1 MIKLFILVLFLF
13 PKILLGLT
21 IGDDGKISSS
31 SEESTSNLTSSNNSD
46 VFLLKNAGLSN
57 LDTTL
62 NVPNG
67 SELASKNLR
76 NRYSVYKNIM
86 KKIDYNILSV
96 ITDDTRFG
104 DTALVFRVG
113 KDCIGI
119 KLDCER
125 GEGPDGDDFTRAEF
139 SPINYY
145 GKFKDNVWTSY
156 SFKIVS
162 ELEEWSPE
170 LVYIQQWHTRNPF
183 TPPMHGFGFR
193 KEFGLVFRTET
204 SMGIQ
209 IVNDDNPYCN
219 SGKYCQ
225 VKDLEL
231 LALEW
236 DEIKKDEWIDVIQ
249 NINFD
254 DDPEKGYIKV
264 WINGNLIID
273 HKGRTNWSKLPGF
286 NANEDLVW
294 DYKYGLY
301 TRFKGHEMAVAY
313 DELSLARSCEKLK
326 IENLGYNCNELINQ
340 SAPKSLAVI
349 DIEWDYSDKT
359 KNTVANNSQVL
370 INKSDYK
377 SIASSE
383 DFEDGNY
390 ELKWYWK
397 IYDDNGKLEQDD
409 YLGSDL
415 ATIRNGILTFTKL
428 DKNTDIED
436 NIQSKNR
443 KKINFKSENGLIL
456 ISANLDLASDGE
468 TEPMEIVGST
478 SKDKDGNYYAE
489 GPWDDEEKEIIGI
502 IFKLKN

>member
-1 MIKLFILVLFLF
+1 MIKLFILILFLF

-31 SEESTSNLTSSNNSD
+31 SEESTSNLTSTNNGD
-46 VFLLKNAGLSN
+46 VFLLKNAGLASE
-57 LDTTL
+57 DTTL
-62 NVPNG
+62 NIPGG
-67 SELASKNLR
+67 SELGSKNLQ
-76 NRYSVYKNIM
+76 NRYSTYKNIM

-96 ITDDTRFG
+96 LTEDTRYG
-104 DTALVFRVG
+104 ETALVFRVG

-119 KLDCER
+119 KADCAR
-125 GEGPDGDDFTRAEF
+125 GEPDSGDYTRAEF
-139 SPINYY
+139 SPINYH
-145 GKFKDNVWTSY
+145 GKFKDNAWTSY

-170 LVYIQQWHTRNPF
+170 LVYIQQWHTRNEF

-219 SGKYCQ
+219 SGKYCHL
-225 VKDLEL
+225 KDLEL

-236 DEIKKDEWIDVIQ
+236 NEIKKDEWIDVVQ

-273 HKGRTNWSKLPGF
+273 HNGKTNWSKLPGF

-301 TRFKGHEMAVAY
+301 SRFRGHEMAVAY

-359 KNTVANNSQVL
+359 KITVANNSQVL
-370 INKSDYK
+370 IDKSKYQ
-377 SIASSE
+377 SIASNE
-383 DFEDGNY
+383 NFEDGEY
-390 ELKWYWK
+390 ELMWHWK
-397 IYDDNGKLEQDD
+397 IYDDDGKLEEDK
-409 YLGSDL
+409 YLGSDQ
-415 ATIRNGILTFTKL
+415 ATIKNGLLTFTKL
-428 DKNTDIED
+428 NKSFEMEND
-436 NIQSKNR
+436 IQSKNR
-443 KKINFKSENGLIL
+443 EKINFKLEDGLIL
-456 ISANLDLASDGE
+456 ISANLDLASDGQ
-468 TEPMEIVGST
+468 TEPMAIVGST

-489 GPWDDEEKEIIGI
+489 GIWVDNENIAIV
-502 IFKLKN
+502 FKLKN

>member
-1 MIKLFILVLFLF
+1 MIKLFILILFLF

-31 SEESTSNLTSSNNSD
+31 SEESTSNLTSTNNGD
-46 VFLLKNAGLSN
+46 VFLLKNAGLASE
-57 LDTTL
+57 DTTL
-62 NVPNG
+62 NIPGG
-67 SELASKNLR
+67 SELGSKNLQ
-76 NRYSVYKNIM
+76 NRYSTYKNIM

-96 ITDDTRFG
+96 LTEDTRYG
-104 DTALVFRVG
+104 ETALVFRVG

-119 KLDCER
+119 KADCAR
-125 GEGPDGDDFTRAEF
+125 GEPDSGDYTRAEF
-139 SPINYY
+139 SPINYH
-145 GKFKDNVWTSY
+145 GKFKDNAWTSY

-170 LVYIQQWHTRNPF
+170 LVYIQQWHTRNEF

-219 SGKYCQ
+219 SGKYCHL
-225 VKDLEL
+225 KDLEL

-236 DEIKKDEWIDVIQ
+236 NEIKKDEWIDVVQ

-273 HKGRTNWSKLPGF
+273 HNGKTNWSKLPGF

-301 TRFKGHEMAVAY
+301 SRFRGHEMAVAY

-359 KNTVANNSQVL
+359 KITVANNSQVL
-370 INKSDYK
+370 IDKSKYQ
-377 SIASSE
+377 SIASNE
-383 DFEDGNY
+383 NFEDGDY
-390 ELKWYWK
+390 ELMWYWK
-397 IYDDNGKLEQDD
+397 IYDDDGKLEEDK
-409 YLGSDL
+409 YLGSDQ
-415 ATIRNGILTFTKL
+415 ATIKNGLLTFTKL
-428 DKNTDIED
+428 NKSFEMEND
-436 NIQSKNR
+436 IQSKNR
-443 KKINFKSENGLIL
+443 EKLNFKLEDGLIL
-456 ISANLDLASDGE
+456 ISANLDLASDGQ
-468 TEPMEIVGST
+468 TEPMAIVGST

-489 GPWDDEEKEIIGI
+489 GIWVDNENIAIV
-502 IFKLKN
+502 FKLKN

>member
-1 MIKLFILVLFLF
+1 MKT
-13 PKILLGLT
+13 LLALLLLIPSMSWGLT
-21 IGDDGKISSS
+21 FKDGEQVESGSSDNQTDII
-31 SEESTSNLTSSNNSD
+31 EEKPYD
-46 VFLLKNAGLSN
+46 VFLLKNAGISSE
-57 LDTTL
+57 DTTL
-62 NVPNG
+62 NISGG
-67 SELASKNLR
+67 SELGSKNLQ
-76 NRYSVYKNIM
+76 NRYSTYKNIM

-96 ITDDTRFG
+96 LTEDTRHG
-104 DTALVFRVG
+104 ETSLVFRLG

-119 KLDCER
+119 KQDCGR
-125 GEGPDGDDFTRAEF
+125 GEPNGGDYTRAEF

-145 GKFKDNVWTSY
+145 GKFKDNAWTSY

-170 LVYIQQWHTRNPF
+170 LVYIQQWHTRNEF

-204 SMGIQ
+204 SMGI

-219 SGKYCQ
+219 SGKYCA

-231 LALEW
+231 LVLEW
-236 DEIKKDEWIDVIQ
+236 NEIKKGEWIDVVQ

-301 TRFKGHEMAVAY
+301 TRFRGHEMAVAY

-326 IENLGYNCNELINQ
+326 IENLGYNCNELIKQ

-359 KNTVANNSQVL
+359 KITVANNSQVL
-370 INKSDYK
+370 IDKSDYK

-383 DFEDGNY
+383 NFEDGDY

-409 YLGSDL
+409 YLGSDQ

-428 DKNTDIED
+428 DKSIEIED

-443 KKINFKSENGLIL
+443 EKINFKSENGLIL

-468 TEPMEIVGST
+468 TEQMEIVGST
-478 SKDKDGNYYAE
+478 KKIDGNYYAE
-489 GPWDDEEKEIIGI
+489 GPWSDDEKETVGI
-502 IFKLKN
+502 LFKQKN

>member
-1 MIKLFILVLFLF
+1 MIKLFILILFLF

-31 SEESTSNLTSSNNSD
+31 SEESTSNLTSTNNGD
-46 VFLLKNAGLSN
+46 VFLLKNAGLASE
-57 LDTTL
+57 DTTL
-62 NVPNG
+62 NIPGG
-67 SELASKNLR
+67 SELGSKNLQ
-76 NRYSVYKNIM
+76 NRYSTYKNIM

-96 ITDDTRFG
+96 LTEDTRYG
-104 DTALVFRVG
+104 ETALVFRVG

-119 KLDCER
+119 KADCAR
-125 GEGPDGDDFTRAEF
+125 GEPDSGDYTRAEF
-139 SPINYY
+139 SPINYH
-145 GKFKDNVWTSY
+145 GKFKDNAWTSY

-170 LVYIQQWHTRNPF
+170 LVYIQQWHTRNEF

-219 SGKYCQ
+219 SGKYCHL
-225 VKDLEL
+225 KDLEL

-236 DEIKKDEWIDVIQ
+236 NEIKKDEWIDVVQ

-273 HKGRTNWSKLPGF
+273 HNGKTNWSKLPGF

-301 TRFKGHEMAVAY
+301 SRFRGHEMAVAY

-359 KNTVANNSQVL
+359 KITVANNSQVL
-370 INKSDYK
+370 IDKSKYQ
-377 SIASSE
+377 SIASNE
-383 DFEDGNY
+383 NFEDGDY
-390 ELKWYWK
+390 ELMWYWK
-397 IYDDNGKLEQDD
+397 IYDDDGKLEEDK
-409 YLGSDL
+409 YLGSDQ
-415 ATIRNGILTFTKL
+415 ATIKNGLLTFTKL
-428 DKNTDIED
+428 NKSFEMEND
-436 NIQSKNR
+436 IQSKNR
-443 KKINFKSENGLIL
+443 EKINFKSEDGLIL
-456 ISANLDLASDGE
+456 ISANLDLASDGQ
-468 TEPMEIVGST
+468 TEPMAIIGST
-478 SKDKDGNYYAE
+478 SKNIDGNYYAE
-489 GPWDDEEKEIIGI
+489 GTWADNENIAIV
-502 IFKLKN
+502 FKLKN

>member
-1 MIKLFILVLFLF
+1 MIKLFILILFLF

-31 SEESTSNLTSSNNSD
+31 SEESTSNLTSTNNGD
-46 VFLLKNAGLSN
+46 VFLLKNAGLASE
-57 LDTTL
+57 DTTL
-62 NVPNG
+62 NIPGG
-67 SELASKNLR
+67 SELGSKNLQ
-76 NRYSVYKNIM
+76 NRYSTYKNIM

-96 ITDDTRFG
+96 LTEDTRYG
-104 DTALVFRVG
+104 ETALVFRVG

-119 KLDCER
+119 KADCAR
-125 GEGPDGDDFTRAEF
+125 GEPDSGDYTRAEF
-139 SPINYY
+139 SPINYH
-145 GKFKDNVWTSY
+145 GKFKDNAWTSY

-170 LVYIQQWHTRNPF
+170 LVYIQQWHTRNEF

-219 SGKYCQ
+219 SGKYCHL
-225 VKDLEL
+225 KDLEL

-236 DEIKKDEWIDVIQ
+236 NEIKKDEWIDVVQ

-273 HKGRTNWSKLPGF
+273 HNGKTNWSKLPGF

-301 TRFKGHEMAVAY
+301 SRFRGHEMAVAY

-359 KNTVANNSQVL
+359 KITVANNSQVL
-370 INKSDYK
+370 IDKSKYQ
-377 SIASSE
+377 SIASNE
-383 DFEDGNY
+383 NFEDGDY
-390 ELKWYWK
+390 ELMWYWK
-397 IYDDNGKLEQDD
+397 IYDDDGKLEEDK
-409 YLGSDL
+409 YLGSDQ
-415 ATIRNGILTFTKL
+415 ATIKNGLLTFTKL
-428 DKNTDIED
+428 NKSFEMEND
-436 NIQSKNR
+436 IQSKNR
-443 KKINFKSENGLIL
+443 EKINFKLEDGLIL
-456 ISANLDLASDGE
+456 ISANLDLASDGQ
-468 TEPMEIVGST
+468 TEPMAIVGST

-489 GPWDDEEKEIIGI
+489 GIWVDNENIAIV
-502 IFKLKN
+502 FKLKN